1 MSLNKVMLIGNL
13 GKDPEFKQVGQH
25 GLSIAEFSVACTEKW
40 KSQDGEAKEKTEWVN
55 VTVFRDLA
63 EIVQK
68 YCHKGDKVY
77 VEGKLETQS
86 WDDRQTGQKRY
97 KTHVI
102 ADKVLF
108 LNTKRNDG
116 APPAQRSGGG
126 GRPSSSSAGH
136 APPPV
141 DDDLPF

>member
-1 MSLNKVMLIGNL
+1 MSLNKVILIGNL
-13 GKDPEFKQVGQH
+13 GKDPEHKQVGQH

-63 EIVQK
+63 DIVQK

-77 VEGKLETQS
+77 VEGKLETQT

-108 LNTKRNDG
+108 LNTKRSDG

-126 GRPSSSSAGH
+126 GRPSSSSAGYA
-136 APPPV
+136 APPAE
-141 DDDLPF
+141 DDLPF